1 MARRGCLL
9 RGLSHSSKAQ
19 AVQPGTRDAV
29 RFPGRGFDTDRY
41 DLRYTVVFL
50 PIVGKLLLKMLQ
62 QIDLICMDTSSLT
75 LPQCD
80 VFDVWIPAL

>member
-1 MARRGCLL
+1 MARRGYLL
-9 RGLSHSSKAQ
+9 RSLSHSSKAQ

-29 RFPGRGFDTDRY
+29 RFFGRGFDTDRY
-41 DLRYTVVFL
+41 NLRYTVVFL
-50 PIVGKLLLKMLQ
+50 PVIGELLLEMLQ
-62 QIDLICMDTSSLT
+62 KIDLICMDTPSLT